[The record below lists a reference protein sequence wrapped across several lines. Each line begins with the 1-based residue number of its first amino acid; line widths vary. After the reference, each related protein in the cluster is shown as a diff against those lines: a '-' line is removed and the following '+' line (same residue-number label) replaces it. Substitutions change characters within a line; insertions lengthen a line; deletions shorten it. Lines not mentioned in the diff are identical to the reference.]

1 MLMNMHI
8 GDYQKEMNEQMEG
21 IKSEIRLLKHDFEN
35 IDDSIVKSQVKTFLE
50 KKQAQLLN
58 IMGAYYGTIR

>member
-1 MLMNMHI
+1 
-8 GDYQKEMNEQMEG
+8 MNEQMED

-50 KKQAQLLN
+50 KKQVQLLN

>member
-1 MLMNMHI
+1 MNMYI
-8 GDYQKEMNEQMEG
+8 DDYQKEMSNQMED
-21 IKSEIRLLKHDFEN
+21 IKSEIRLLKRDFES
-35 IDDSIVKSQVKTFLE
+35 IDDNIVKSQVKTFLE

>member
-1 MLMNMHI
+1 MNMHI
-8 GDYQKEMNEQMEG
+8 GDYQKEMNEQMED

-50 KKQAQLLN
+50 KKQVQLLN